1 MTICV
6 QGRRCLF
13 GEIKNGKGELSVIGQ
28 IASDCWL
35 EIPEHFNNAQLEDFV
50 VMPNHLHGIVVLE
63 KRVEY
68 IQPLQRQNKRI
79 VGVQY
84 IEPSDGKGTARD
96 KYQHVTP
103 KSIGSIVRS
112 FKAAVTRRCREK
124 SLEGKIWQRNYY
136 EHIIRSQE
144 KMNKIRE
151 YIIANP
157 EQWETDPEN
166 PTELSTAPGKAAFEF
181 SH

>member
-1 MTICV
+1 MD
-6 QGRRCLF
+6 G
-13 GEIKNGKGELSVIGQ
+13 
-28 IASDCWL
+28 
-35 EIPEHFNNAQLEDFV
+35 FV

-63 KRVEY
+63 KRVEC
-68 IQPLQRQNKRI
+68 IQPLQNQNNRNQI

-84 IEPSDGKGTARD
+84 IEPTAGKGTARD

-112 FKAAVTRRCREK
+112 YKAAVTRKCREN
-124 SLEGKIWQRNYY
+124 SLEGLIWQRNSW
-136 EHIIRSQE
+136 EHVIRSEE

-157 EQWETDPEN
+157 AQWETDPEN
-166 PTELSTAPGKAAFEF
+166 PKVCIRQNDVFTRHL
-181 SH
+181 